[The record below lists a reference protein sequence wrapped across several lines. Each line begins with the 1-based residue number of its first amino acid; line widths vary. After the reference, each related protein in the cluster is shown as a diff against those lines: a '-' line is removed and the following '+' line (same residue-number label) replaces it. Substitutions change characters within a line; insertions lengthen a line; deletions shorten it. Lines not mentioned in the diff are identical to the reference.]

1 MADGDAF
8 AYMTQEQTAVDEDN
22 KVLMIHPDRGTA
34 DPKEGFRR
42 GSRGAL
48 RKSCDDCTSS
58 KTKCQGSIPCD
69 RCKKRRIECKFR

>member
-1 MADGDAF
+1 
-8 AYMTQEQTAVDEDN
+8 MTQELAGVDEEKN
-22 KVLMIHPDRGTA
+22 VLMIHPDRGTA

-69 RCKKRRIECKFR
+69 RCKKRRIECKFRCV

>member
-1 MADGDAF
+1 
-8 AYMTQEQTAVDEDN
+8 MTEKPGTDDD
-22 KVLMIHPDRGTA
+22 KTVLMVHPDRGFA

-42 GSRGAL
+42 GSRGDY
-48 RKSCDDCTSS
+48 RKSCDDCTAS